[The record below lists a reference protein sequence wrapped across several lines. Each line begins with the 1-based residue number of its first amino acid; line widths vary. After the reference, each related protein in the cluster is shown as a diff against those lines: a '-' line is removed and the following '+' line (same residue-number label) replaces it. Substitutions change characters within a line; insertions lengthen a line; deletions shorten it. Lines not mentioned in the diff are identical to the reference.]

1 MAPLDNANHIDRERL
16 YTDLQYRF
24 QYVAKFVDFNESD
37 INAIKGAAPL
47 IAPLVPVIVDAVYDH
62 LFSFDITKEVF
73 MQRGQGFHGMLPVD
87 LNDLTLDHPQVKFRK
102 DFLGK
107 YLVKLVTAEY
117 DAKFVQYLDYVGRIH
132 TSHQPGEKT
141 SWVSKVNVEYI
152 HCNALFGWLHG
163 FLAETI
169 DKLPELQH
177 VPEARAKALSAFSKL
192 LWIQNDF
199 FAMYY
204 LRDSEV
210 FRGHES
216 KKTTSATS
224 VVLNTLGLKNV
235 QGLGTLTV
243 VAAAAVAV
251 GYFVRHHQR

>member
-1 MAPLDNANHIDRERL
+1 MAPAAKINVVDRDRL

-24 QYVAKFVDFNESD
+24 QYVSQFVGFDETD
-37 INAIKGAAPL
+37 IKAIKDAAPL

-62 LFSFDITKEVF
+62 LFSFDLTKQIFLQKGE
-73 MQRGQGFHGMLPVD
+73 GFHGHTAASLD
-87 LNDLTLDHPQVKFRK
+87 TLTTEDEQIKFRK

-117 DAKFVQYLDYVGRIH
+117 DAKFVQYLDRVGKIH
-132 TSHQPGEKT
+132 TTTPDKK
-141 SWVSKVNVEYI
+141 SKINVEYI

-163 FLAETI
+163 FLAETV
-169 DKLPELQH
+169 DALPQLQG
-177 VPEARAKALSAFSKL
+177 EKMTAARAKTLAAFSKL

-210 FRGHES
+210 FRG
-216 KKTTSATS
+216 KVAPKNQ
-224 VVLNTLGLKNV
+224 LLKNV
-235 QGLGTLTV
+235 GISSERGLV
-243 VAAAAVAV
+243 VVGAVAVVSAAVAWALKK
-251 GYFVRHHQR
+251 

>member
-1 MAPLDNANHIDRERL
+1 MAPAAKINVVDRDRL

-24 QYVAKFVDFNESD
+24 QYVSQVRSPNPKSHPPPNLT
-37 INAIKGAAPL
+37 PL

-62 LFSFDITKEVF
+62 LFRHTAASLDT
-73 MQRGQGFHGMLPVD
+73 
-87 LNDLTLDHPQVKFRK
+87 LTTEDEQIKFRK

-117 DAKFVQYLDYVGRIH
+117 DAKFIH
-132 TSHQPGEKT
+132 TTTPDKK
-141 SWVSKVNVEYI
+141 SKINVEYI

-163 FLAETI
+163 FLAETV
-169 DKLPELQH
+169 DALPQLQG
-177 VPEARAKALSAFSKL
+177 EKMTAARAKTLAAFSKL

-210 FRGHES
+210 FRG
-216 KKTTSATS
+216 KVAPKNQ
-224 VVLNTLGLKNV
+224 LLKNV
-235 QGLGTLTV
+235 GISSERGLVV
-243 VAAAAVAV
+243 VAAVALASAAAAWALKK
-251 GYFVRHHQR
+251 